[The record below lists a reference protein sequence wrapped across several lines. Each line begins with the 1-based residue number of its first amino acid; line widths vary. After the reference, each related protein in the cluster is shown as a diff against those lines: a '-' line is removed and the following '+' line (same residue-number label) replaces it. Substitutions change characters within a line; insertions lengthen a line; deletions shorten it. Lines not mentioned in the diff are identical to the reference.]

1 LCRPDDIIRKSAQ
14 DFFVSGLVLT
24 IHIIICLFLVAVVL
38 LQTGKEGMGVIFGGG
53 SESAFGGGGAGG
65 LLVKIT
71 AFLAVAFLLTSL
83 AYNKL
88 TGVQALSNDSIM
100 MRSMPAS
107 QEEVKEDEDQP
118 KPEVLFEDSETGGG
132 EQTSQ

>member
-1 LCRPDDIIRKSAQ
+1 M
-14 DFFVSGLVLT
+14 SGLVLT

-118 KPEVLFEDSETGGG
+118 KPEVLFEDSETDGG